1 MNAWITIKVVVIKQ
15 IIICINYVLR
25 FFISMFFNLT
35 LNNFLTKQD
44 KKKVYDF
51 FDDKEI
57 DKMVLTFQHMKLF
70 SCLYSM

>member
-44 KKKVYDF
+44 KKVYDF
-51 FDDKEI
+51 FDDKET

>member
-44 KKKVYDF
+44 KKVYDF